1 MAKEKTYVKV
11 ESSTAENTETY
22 GKDKSWKIIKIEQ
35 TGDPKKRA
43 TCKRVWA
50 IICWIIAIAFEV
62 IGILRLTEVINWFS
76 GLSQVSFILICLWLD
91 LIFVIIGSLL
101 WKKANHIDPASE
113 KNKVKF
119 WLWNNLWTILS
130 IIAFLP
136 IIVLIFNDKDLD
148 KKSKGLLG
156 GVAIAALAIAGLA
169 SYDWNP
175 VSIEWLER
183 AEKEV
188 LQVSPSGTVYWAEYS
203 KKYHVDQ
210 DCPAFSNSE
219 TVYEGTV
226 RDAYERWLTDP
237 CRRCIPEYNEED
249 HEWHDHEHDED
260 VETNEENNE
269 ESENVLWDLLWWLL
283 E

>member
-1 MAKEKTYVKV
+1 MAKEKKYVKV
-11 ESSTAENTETY
+11 KSEKAESNEVY
-22 GKDKSWKIIKIEQ
+22 GKDEHWKIIKIEQ
-35 TGDPKKRA
+35 AGNPKKRA

-50 IICWIIAIAFEV
+50 IICWVIAIAFEV
-62 IGILRLTEVINWFS
+62 IGILRLTDVINWFN
-76 GLSQVSFILICLWLD
+76 GLSIEAFLIICVVLD
-91 LIFVIIGSLL
+91 LIFVVIGSLL

-113 KNKVKF
+113 KNKTKF

-136 IIVLIFNDKDLD
+136 IIILVFLDKDLD
-148 KKSKGLLG
+148 KKSKGLVWG
-156 GVAIAALAIAGLA
+156 IAIVALAIAGLT

-175 VSIEWLER
+175 VSMEWLEL

-203 KKYHVDQ
+203 KKYHVDK

-226 RDAYERWLTDP
+226 RDAYERGLTDP
-237 CRRCIPEYNEED
+237 CRRCIPEYHEEED
-249 HEWHDHEHDED
+249 TDNTEI
-260 VETNEENNE
+260 ENIEVDE
-269 ESENVLWDLLWWLL
+269 ESEDVLWDLLWWLI

>member
-1 MAKEKTYVKV
+1 MVKEKKYVKV
-11 ESSTAENTETY
+11 QSEETENKEVY
-22 GKDKSWKIIKIEQ
+22 GKDSHGRIIKIEQ
-35 TGDPKKRA
+35 TEDPHKRA
-43 TCKRVWA
+43 TCKRIWA
-50 IICWIIAIAFEV
+50 IVCWIIAIAFEV
-62 IGILRLTEVINWFS
+62 IWILKLTEVINWFS
-76 GLSQVSFILICLWLD
+76 GLDITTFLIICIVLD

-113 KNKVKF
+113 KNKTKF

-130 IIAFLP
+130 VIAFLP
-136 IIVLIFNDKDLD
+136 IIILIFTDKDLD
-148 KKSKGLLG
+148 KKSKWLVGTI
-156 GVAIAALAIAGLA
+156 AITALAIAGLA

-175 VSIEWLER
+175 VSMEWLER

-188 LQVSPSGTVYWAEYS
+188 LQVSPSGTVYWAEHS

-210 DCPAFSNSE
+210 DCPAFSRSE

-237 CRRCIPEYNEED
+237 CRRCIPEYNENENTENIIEVSEED
-249 HEWHDHEHDED
+249 EEELWLED
-260 VETNEENNE
+260 LV
-269 ESENVLWDLLWWLL
+269 WWLL

>member
-1 MAKEKTYVKV
+1 MVKEKKYVKV
-11 ESSTAENTETY
+11 QSEETENNEVY
-22 GKDKSWKIIKIEQ
+22 GKDSHGRIIKIEQ
-35 TGDPKKRA
+35 TGDPHKRA
-43 TCKRVWA
+43 TCKRIWA
-50 IICWIIAIAFEV
+50 IVCWVIAIAFEV
-62 IGILRLTEVINWFS
+62 IGILKLTEVINWFS
-76 GLSQVSFILICLWLD
+76 GLDITTFLIICIVLD

-113 KNKVKF
+113 KNKTKF

-130 IIAFLP
+130 VIAFLP
-136 IIVLIFNDKDLD
+136 MIILIFTDKDLD
-148 KKSKGLLG
+148 KKSKWLVGSI
-156 GVAIAALAIAGLA
+156 AIIALAVAGLA

-175 VSIEWLER
+175 VSMEWLER

-188 LQVSPSGTVYWAEYS
+188 LQVSPSGTVYWAEHS

-210 DCPAFSNSE
+210 DCPAFSRSE

-237 CRRCIPEYNEED
+237 CRRCIPEYNEDTEYIEIESSEED
-249 HEWHDHEHDED
+249 D
-260 VETNEENNE
+260 NEEE
-269 ESENVLWDLLWWLL
+269 LWLWDLLWWFL